1 MGLKDSGA
9 RRGRLLASAAVL
21 GVFGL
26 AGCSAETSAQ
36 WSRLGLPEAASDR
49 APVMGEFWIN
59 MWIAAMAIGI
69 LVWGLIGWT
78 VVAYRRRA
86 GDPQAP
92 RQTRM
97 NLPME
102 ILYTTVPFLIIGVIF
117 YWTIRV
123 QNEVQHDSGNSDVV
137 VDVVGQKW
145 SWTFNYKD
153 TARLDD
159 PTAGVYD
166 VGTMEQTPTLYLPVN
181 KSVRFNVS
189 SPDVIHS
196 FWVPAFYF
204 KRDVIPGQPTSF
216 ELTPTKEGTYA
227 GKCAELC
234 GTYHSLM
241 IFDVKVVSEAE
252 YEQHLQSLA
261 DAGRTG
267 SAMGHADQHDIEG
280 ADPEHKEE
288 GPR

>member
-1 MGLKDSGA
+1 MAPAL
-9 RRGRLLASAAVL
+9 VL
-21 GVFGL
+21 GVFAL
-26 AGCSAETSAQ
+26 AGCSAETTAQ
-36 WSRLGLPEAASDR
+36 WGRLGLPEAASDR
-49 APVMGEFWIN
+49 ARLMGDFWIN
-59 MWIAAMAIGI
+59 MWIAALAIGA
-69 LVWGLIGWT
+69 LVWALIGWT
-78 VVAYRRRA
+78 VIAYRRRA
-86 GDPQAP
+86 GDPEAP

-102 ILYTTVPFLIIGVIF
+102 VLYTTVPFLIIGVVF

-123 QNEVQHDSGNSDVV
+123 QNEVMYNSGKSDVMI
-137 VDVVGQKW
+137 DVVGQKW

-153 TARLDD
+153 NQRLGD

-166 VGTMEQTPTLYLPVN
+166 AGTMEQTPTLYLPVN
-181 KSVRFNVS
+181 KSVRFTVS

-204 KRDVIPGQPTSF
+204 KRDAIPGQPTSF

-241 IFDVKVVSEAE
+241 LFKVKVVSEAE
-252 YEQHLQSLA
+252 YEQHLKSLA
-261 DAGRTG
+261 DAGFTG
-267 SAMGHADQHDIEG
+267 SAMGNSDQRDIKGTEIEQEKEG
-280 ADPEHKEE
+280 Q
-288 GPR
+288 G